1 MKNRISHPIA
11 RIAALTLSFA
21 IATPAFAQ
29 VSLSPVKVVSYATRA
44 SARADTIEQ
53 RAATL
58 LSDRSSFK
66 EAARLYRDAAE
77 LRDDDPRAAES
88 YRMAAWLYGASGN
101 RGLARKMLARA
112 AEHSAGSGDPMKA
125 AHTYIDAAF
134 AAAEEG
140 RNDLVGGLLN
150 KARILASAEAIS
162 AEQQFQI
169 LRRLPADA
177 IFASR

>member
-11 RIAALTLSFA
+11 RIAALALSFA

-29 VSLSPVKVVSYATRA
+29 VSLSPVKVVSFASKA

-53 RAATL
+53 RASTL
-58 LSDRSSFK
+58 LSEKSSWN
-66 EAARLYRDAAE
+66 EAARLYRDAAD
-77 LRDDDPRAAES
+77 LRADDPRAAES

-101 RGLARKMLARA
+101 RGLARKMLSKA
-112 AEHSAGSGDPMKA
+112 AQSSAESGDAVKA

-150 KARILASAEAIS
+150 KARILAGADVIS
-162 AEQQFQI
+162 AEQQLQI
-169 LRRLPADA
+169 LRRLPADSM
-177 IFASR
+177 FASR